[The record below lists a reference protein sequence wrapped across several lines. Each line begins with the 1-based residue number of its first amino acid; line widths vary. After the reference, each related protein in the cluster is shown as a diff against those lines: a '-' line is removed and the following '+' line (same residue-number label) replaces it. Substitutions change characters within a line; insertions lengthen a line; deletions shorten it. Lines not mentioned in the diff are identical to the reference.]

1 MWLTSSFDVFDYY
14 LPPFI
19 STFSSFTQ
27 NSKKFYIVK
36 LGATIHETGF
46 LIYYIIYQLPFSI
59 LRQAILVVSALVSLI
74 IIGVRYFKNKKVS
87 YVETLN
93 N

>member
-1 MWLTSSFDVFDYY
+1 MLFILLGVMWLGELILMGITSSFDVFDYY

-27 NSKKFYIVK
+27 NSKKYYIVK

-59 LRQAILVVSALVSLI
+59 LR
-74 IIGVRYFKNKKVS
+74 
-87 YVETLN
+87 
-93 N
+93 